1 MFEEKVFKAI
11 QHEFEEFL
19 SDVNQDNLYTK
30 KYLDTWDDKYDLT
43 HEEFYDAQNE
53 LLRKIESWLKGN
65 NPNQYRVFW
74 ADGVVIDRR

>member
-30 KYLDTWDDKYDLT
+30 KYLDTWDDKYDFT

-74 ADGVVIDRR
+74 ADGVVIERR